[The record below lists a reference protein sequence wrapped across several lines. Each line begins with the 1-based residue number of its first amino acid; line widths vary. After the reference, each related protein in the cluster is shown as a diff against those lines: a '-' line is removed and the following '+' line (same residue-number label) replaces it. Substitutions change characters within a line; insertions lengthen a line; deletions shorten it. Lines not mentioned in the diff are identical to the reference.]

1 MISAKEGVK
10 VESFVMAHDD
20 SDEIVLTLARAFN
33 VATGDTKV
41 AIARAMLA
49 LLNN

>member
-1 MISAKEGVK
+1 MMSAMEEVK
-10 VESFVMAHDD
+10 VEVFDFTHQEED
-20 SDEIVLTLARAFN
+20 IVITLARAFN